1 MTLRTPNADTAT
13 LSEAAYARISS
24 LAKAEAGLVL
34 PASKITMVQSRLR
47 HRMTALGL
55 LGYDDYADFV
65 AGKNGEEERRHMI
78 SALTTNVS
86 HFFRENHHFD
96 MFRDQALPVLQAKA
110 RDGQPVRIWSA
121 GCSSGQEP
129 YSIAMLMHSVAPDLI
144 ARDTLILATDIDP
157 NILAKAEAGHYS
169 DQQIAGIP
177 DELRK
182 KYLKKDD
189 QGFTIDPVVKRLV
202 RFRELNLLRD
212 WPMRTRFDVIFCRN
226 VVIYFDAE
234 TQDSLWPRF
243 LKALT
248 PQGWFF
254 LGHSERISD
263 RCAPDFTSV
272 GMTAYRPKHAS
283 APLVAQD
290 KEA

>member
-1 MTLRTPNADTAT
+1 MTARPQTAEVAA

-55 LGYDDYADFV
+55 AAYDEYADFV
-65 AGKNGEEERRHMI
+65 ASKDGETERRHMI

-86 HFFRENHHFD
+86 HFFRENHHFEI
-96 MFRDQALPVLQAKA
+96 FRDQAIPALSAKA
-110 RDGQPVRIWSA
+110 KDGLPVRIWSA

-129 YSIAMLMHSVAPDLI
+129 YSIAMLLHSIAPDLA

-157 NILAKAEAGHYS
+157 NILKKAEAGEYS
-169 DQQIAGIP
+169 EQQIAGIP
-177 DELRK
+177 QDLRK
-182 KYLKKDD
+182 KYLRQSN
-189 QGFTIDPVVKRLV
+189 QGFTVDPSIKRLV
-202 RFRELNLLRD
+202 RFRELNLLRE
-212 WPMRTRFDVIFCRN
+212 WPMKSRFDVIFCRN

-234 TQDSLWPRF
+234 TQDTLWPRF
-243 LKALT
+243 QNALS

-263 RCAPDFTSV
+263 ASASQFTSV
-272 GMTAYRPKHAS
+272 GMTAYRPKTATAQVAS
-283 APLVAQD
+283 H
-290 KEA
+290 